1 MAQLEA
7 REDLSDPESF
17 TLPALCKQRQN
28 TFIPFCPDPL
38 PLQAVRAT
46 ANRTCEEHTE
56 GRKKGV
62 ILFPVMLIQHKTG
75 CVRALSSQPSQRE
88 SAHLYR
94 NAANTKVWQGW
105 QAREDD
111 ARGLLFCVGMN

>member
-62 ILFPVMLIQHKTG
+62 ILFPVMLIQHKAG

-88 SAHLYR
+88 STRLYR
-94 NAANTKVWQGW
+94 MQQTQRFGKDGRPGKMMLEAYSSV
-105 QAREDD
+105 
-111 ARGLLFCVGMN
+111 

>member
-17 TLPALCKQRQN
+17 TFPALCKQRQN

-38 PLQAVRAT
+38 ALQAVRAT

-56 GRKKGV
+56 RRKKGV
-62 ILFPVMLIQHKTG
+62 ILLAAMLIQHNTG
-75 CVRALSSQPSQRE
+75 CVLELQAISPYKGSQCIFAEMQQTQRFSMDGRPRKMILE
-88 SAHLYR
+88 AYIP
-94 NAANTKVWQGW
+94 V
-105 QAREDD
+105 
-111 ARGLLFCVGMN
+111 